1 MHLNGMQL
9 INHLRLGFEELLTL
23 VEIKFC
29 EIRLNSQFASHWTRL
44 ILPRHIQQGRSL
56 MVTQMSELNDF
67 GI

>member
-9 INHLRLGFEELLTL
+9 IINLTLGFEELLTL

-29 EIRLNSQFASHWTRL
+29 EIRLNCQFASHWTRL
-44 ILPRHIQQGRSL
+44 ILPGHIQQGRSL

>member
-9 INHLRLGFEELLTL
+9 INHLRIGFEELLTL

-44 ILPRHIQQGRSL
+44 ILPGHIQQGRSL

-67 GI
+67 CI